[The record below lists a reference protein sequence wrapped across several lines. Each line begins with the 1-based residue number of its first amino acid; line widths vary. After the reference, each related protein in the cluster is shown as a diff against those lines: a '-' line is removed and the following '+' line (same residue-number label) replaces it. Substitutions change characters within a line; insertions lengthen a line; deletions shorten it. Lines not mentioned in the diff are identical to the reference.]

1 MADSGNGSPASQVG
15 LTNDLLRYNYLNRRY
30 LELNPHQGFQGYSI
44 FDNPIDIIKKNRND
58 QDIAFKSTLDTYVNS
73 GQLAFQQ
80 KTPGLFGQNV
90 YQYDPIQQMKDNQMN
105 NLNQSFDKIQADKN
119 QQLFESL
126 GSLGQ
131 LVGQTIGNSYKV
143 KHAFTD
149 GTLLAKTPNLKFKN
163 KLINNTGLT
172 SQGIGVASTLLTG
185 LAGEKSEYS
194 GDFGQYTQSIDKAT
208 DTVANAM
215 LATGTPWGAIGGLA
229 IKGTN
234 LLGQGLNKLG
244 AGTDGMTRADAILGS
259 GIMSPMFWWNGAF
272 GKRTRDFIQDKETME
287 QIGSSYGGLQYNIN
301 EALSKSN
308 KKYGILSKNAMSRAN
323 EQIGRTTEMQ
333 NTAAT
338 IAENAATRNDLV
350 NSMSEFNSLK
360 KQRDMEPQF
369 NASVIRSKEGGIL
382 KPTYPNLTLKPAY
395 PQFQDGGKI
404 NKLEYQEWVKDVNP
418 EYLNSNYDLET
429 AFKYYPREQLER
441 WKFAVNS
448 DNPEYYMNLQD
459 KDGNYPFHLG
469 SIVEIPETGEYMF
482 LKLGKE
488 QDNLE
493 LIPELEYYQNSDFKD
508 KYDLIYDGIRYWYK
522 PKTPK
527 ILKHGGSVNIIPNG
541 ALHARLHH
549 LNIDNITTKGIPVVS
564 EKEDGTLEQ
573 QAEIEH
579 SEIILR
585 LEVTKKLEEMANAYY
600 ASETSERKKNY
611 IAVEAGKILTDEIL
625 YNTQD
630 NIGLLK

>member
-15 LTNDLLRYNYLNRRY
+15 LTSNLLRYNYLNRRY
-30 LELNPHQGFQGYSI
+30 LELNPSQGFQGYSI

-58 QDIAFKSTLDTYVNS
+58 QDIAFKSTLDAYANS

-80 KTPGLFGQNV
+80 KTPGLFGQYV
-90 YQYDPIQQMKDNQMN
+90 YQYNPVQQAANNQIN

-131 LVGQTIGNSYKV
+131 LAGSTIENSYKA
-143 KHAFTD
+143 KHALTD
-149 GTLLAKTPNLKFKN
+149 GTLLAKTPNLTFKD
-163 KLINNTGLT
+163 KLTNNAELI
-172 SQGIGVASTLLTG
+172 SKGIDVASSLLTG

-194 GDFGQYTQSIDKAT
+194 GDFGQYTQAIDKGT

-215 LATGTPWGAIGGLA
+215 LATGTPWGATGGLA

-259 GIMSPMFWWNGAF
+259 GVMSPMFWWNGAF
-272 GKRTRDFIQDKETME
+272 GKRTRDFTQDKETME

-308 KKYGILSKNAMSRAN
+308 KKYGILSKNAMNKAN
-323 EQIGRTTEMQ
+323 EQIGHTTEMQ

-338 IAENAATRNDLV
+338 IAENAAIRNDLV

-382 KPTYPNLTLKPAY
+382 KPSYPTITLKPNY
-395 PQFQDGGKI
+395 PKLQEGGKI
-404 NKLEYQEWVKDVNP
+404 SEYQKWVSDVNP
-418 EYLNSNYDLET
+418 EYLNPNYDLET
-429 AFKYYPREQLER
+429 AFKYYPREKLDR

-448 DNPEYYMNLQD
+448 DNSDYYMSLQD

-469 SIVEIPETGEYMF
+469 SVVEIPETGEYMF
-482 LKLGKE
+482 LKLG
-488 QDNLE
+488 NE
-493 LIPELEYYQNSDFKD
+493 LSNPETTDELQQYWTTDFKD
-508 KYDLIYDGIRYWYK
+508 KYNLFYDGTRYWYK
-522 PKTPK
+522 PKNSK
-527 ILKHGGSVNIIPNG
+527 VLKHGGSVNIIPNG

-549 LNIDNITTKGIPVVS
+549 LDIDNITTKGIPVVS